1 MFWTD
6 TKNKK
11 IKVSMK
17 LLLAHLGTS
26 LLKFHRE
33 LLQYQAHLVAK
44 EDQREYT
51 AYDLL
56 KLSLSDP
63 RFAWLRKFSDLI
75 IQIDIITD
83 DKKNTPFDAVVIAN
97 TAKKAIAID
106 IDQTP
111 EFINALKSEASLMLS
126 LGEVRKAIMAIEAA
140 ELADSN

>member
-1 MFWTD
+1 MFWTEGQ
-6 TKNKK
+6 NKK

-33 LLQYQAHLVAK
+33 LLQYQAQLAAK

-63 RFAWLRKFSDLI
+63 RFAWLRKYSDLI

-83 DKKNTPFDAVVIAN
+83 DKKNTPFDAFAI
-97 TAKKAIAID
+97 TKSAKKAIAIE
-106 IDQTP
+106 QNQAP
-111 EFINALKSEASLMLS
+111 EFIQALKSESSLMIS
-126 LGEVRKAIMAIEAA
+126 LGVVRKAIMTIESA
-140 ELADSN
+140 ELAESN